1 MLRLSIV
8 ETVRL
13 GMLWLLLEGGQHII
27 IILCR
32 DIYIVLSFYS
42 VWSVFGQ
49 VLLSS
54 LILK

>member
-42 VWSVFGQ
+42 V
-49 VLLSS
+49 
-54 LILK
+54 